1 MTHLVTHSAFVYFYN
16 FHVVGYVDDV
26 LNCASKFP
34 FPRVSFIGGTI
45 TLRLASELL
54 GLMFSEHFIS

>member
-1 MTHLVTHSAFVYFYN
+1 MTHLVTQSAFVYFYN
-16 FHVVGYVDDV
+16 FHVVDFVDDV
-26 LNCASKFP
+26 LHCASKFP
-34 FPRVSFIGGTI
+34 FPRVPI